1 MDGGDVSFEIKV
13 GLRWRSVL
21 GSLLFMKVVDV
32 VSWGRDAGRAS
43 ELDDLVQV
51 AEGTTEVR

>member
-1 MDGGDVSFEIKV
+1 M
-13 GLRWRSVL
+13 VL

-32 VSWGRDAGRAS
+32 VFRRRGAGKAS

-51 AEGTTEVR
+51 AECTTEVG